1 VTSALEATMRVDAAL
16 SAPFIAARAV
26 SRGGDGLP
34 GKGFFE
40 LAQALGRGPTDGEI
54 DRAFHERLLGEV
66 SSTLKKIQEAA
77 SG

>member
-16 SAPFIAARAV
+16 GTPFIAARAV
-26 SRGGDGLP
+26 SRSGDKLP

-40 LAQALGRGPTDGEI
+40 LAQALERGPMDGET

-66 SSTLKKIQEAA
+66 SSTLEKIQETA
-77 SG
+77 SE